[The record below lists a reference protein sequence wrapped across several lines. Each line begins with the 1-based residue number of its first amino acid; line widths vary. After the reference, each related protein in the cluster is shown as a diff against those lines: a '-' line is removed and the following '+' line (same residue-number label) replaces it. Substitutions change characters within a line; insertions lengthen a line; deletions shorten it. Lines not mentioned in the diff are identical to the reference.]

1 VISSLEE
8 LHVRISEEMPGRV
21 AQLAEQLTLN
31 SRIKTWRIAF
41 LISYLMT
48 NDSIG
53 TVLRKCRITH
63 RTTRPSLWHD
73 VFHKYDSHYVVVE
86 LGDGRVALGWVE
98 FYSDFPS
105 APSLFLND
113 ACWIDSESGERRQID
128 GPGIL
133 ISGEIKTISFH
144 TPKDIRRSPDKSDS
158 TADVLGSTAQAT
170 RTDKIYRHPDRR
182 WFIADRRGYC
192 ATLGKNSPGTWIV
205 STRRIRR
212 YQNRCWTQEHPA

>member
-1 VISSLEE
+1 MSLSTEA
-8 LHVRISEEMPGRV
+8 LAVLLVLLPGFVCAKIVQWLCPRPQQTEMERV
-21 AQLAEQLTLN
+21 VDALVYSAVVYLIFLLIFGFPTALTRKRAAVLLT
-31 SRIKTWRIAF
+31 IPVVLAF

-53 TVLRKCRITH
+53 SVLRKCRITH

-73 VFHKYDSHYVVVE
+73 VFHKYESHYVVVE

-113 ACWIDSESGERRQID
+113 ACWIDRESGERRQID

-158 TADVLGSTAQAT
+158 TADVFGSTARA
-170 RTDKIYRHPDRR
+170 
-182 WFIADRRGYC
+182 ALV
-192 ATLGKNSPGTWIV
+192 A
-205 STRRIRR
+205 
-212 YQNRCWTQEHPA
+212 A

>member
-1 VISSLEE
+1 MSLSTEA
-8 LHVRISEEMPGRV
+8 LAVLLVLLPGFVCAKIVQWLCPRPQQTEMERV
-21 AQLAEQLTLN
+21 VDALVYSAVVYLIFLLIFGFPTALTRKRAAVLLT
-31 SRIKTWRIAF
+31 IPVVLAF

-53 TVLRKCRITH
+53 SVLRKCRITH

-73 VFHKYDSHYVVVE
+73 VFHKYESHYVVVE

-113 ACWIDSESGERRQID
+113 ACWIDRESGERRQID

-158 TADVLGSTAQAT
+158 TADVLGSTA
-170 RTDKIYRHPDRR
+170 R
-182 WFIADRRGYC
+182 
-192 ATLGKNSPGTWIV
+192 ATLVAADPEDLHT
-205 STRRIRR
+205 
-212 YQNRCWTQEHPA
+212 

>member
-1 VISSLEE
+1 MSLSTEA
-8 LHVRISEEMPGRV
+8 LAVLLVLLPGFVCAKIVQWLCPRPQQTEMERV
-21 AQLAEQLTLN
+21 VDALVYSAVVYLIFLLIFGLPAALTRKRAAVLL
-31 SRIKTWRIAF
+31 IIPVVLAF

-53 TVLRKCRITH
+53 SVLRKCRITH

-73 VFHKYDSHYVVVE
+73 VFHKYESHYVVVE

-113 ACWIDSESGERRQID
+113 ACWIDRESGERRQID

-144 TPKDIRRSPDKSDS
+144 TPKDIRRSPDKPDS
-158 TADVLGSTAQAT
+158 TADVLGSTA
-170 RTDKIYRHPDRR
+170 R
-182 WFIADRRGYC
+182 
-192 ATLGKNSPGTWIV
+192 ATLIAADPEDLHT
-205 STRRIRR
+205 
-212 YQNRCWTQEHPA
+212 